1 MLTANQLTYLHNISA
16 KIRKHIIE
24 MTHYAK
30 SGHPGGSMS
39 MTDIVT
45 FLYFNW
51 LNIDPEQPKKADR
64 DIFVL
69 CKGHAAPALYSAM
82 AIKGFFPEE
91 ELKTLRCIGSRLQ
104 GHPDMNKLP
113 GIEMSTGSLGQGLS
127 VSVGMSLALKLDNK
141 KNRVYAVMGDGELQE
156 GQVWEAMMS
165 AAHYKCDNL
174 CVFVDNNKQ
183 QIDGNITNVMGIEPL
198 TDKLKAFG
206 WEVINIDGHDFE
218 QIESA
223 LVTADKVVGKPT
235 VIIAATVKGKGV
247 SFMESQLCFHG
258 APCNDEQKAI
268 ACSELDKKM
277 GVCGCQE

>member
-1 MLTANQLTYLHNISA
+1 MLTAKQLSELSNISIR
-16 KIRKHIIE
+16 IRKNIIE

-39 MTDIVT
+39 MTDIIT

-51 LNIDPEQPKKADR
+51 LNIDPKFPKKEDR

-82 AIKGFFPEE
+82 AIKGFLPEE
-91 ELKTLRCIGSRLQ
+91 ELKTLRSIGSRLQ
-104 GHPDMNKLP
+104 GHPDMKALP

-127 VSVGMSLALKLDNK
+127 VAVGMSLALKLDKK
-141 KNRVYAVMGDGELQE
+141 KNRVYGVMGDGELQE

-174 CVFVDNNKQ
+174 CVFIDNNKQ
-183 QIDGNITNVMGIEPL
+183 QIDGNIADVMGVEPL

-223 LVTADKVVGKPT
+223 LVAADKVVGKPT
-235 VIIAATVKGKGV
+235 VIISDTVKGKGV
-247 SFMESQLCFHG
+247 SFMERQLCFHG
-258 APCNDEQKAI
+258 APCNDDQKAK
-268 ACSELDKKM
+268 ACSELDIKN
-277 GVCGCQE
+277 GVCGCQI